1 MLVKGTVKT
10 YCMKKFCQLYT
21 FFSYSLKDL
30 FFIKKSMQSMVLL
43 DFPAKT
49 KCGLNV
55 HNCDH
60 LGQSVRNWGPLWAWS
75 CFGFES
81 LNSKIIKQVHGTRKA
96 CSQVNIQS
104 KIEIPLSKMCHQ
116 IYFLNHFLK
125 LNVAKCDFILLL
137 YSPLLSW
144 KHPFS
149 FN

>member
-1 MLVKGTVKT
+1 
-10 YCMKKFCQLYT
+10 MKLYARERHC
-21 FFSYSLKDL
+21 KDIL
-30 FFIKKSMQSMVLL
+30 HEEILSTLHIFLLLSERFVFYKKSMQSMVLL

-81 LNSKIIKQVHGTRKA
+81 LNSKIIKQVHGTRNA

-137 YSPLLSW
+137 YSPLLS
-144 KHPFS
+144 
-149 FN
+149 